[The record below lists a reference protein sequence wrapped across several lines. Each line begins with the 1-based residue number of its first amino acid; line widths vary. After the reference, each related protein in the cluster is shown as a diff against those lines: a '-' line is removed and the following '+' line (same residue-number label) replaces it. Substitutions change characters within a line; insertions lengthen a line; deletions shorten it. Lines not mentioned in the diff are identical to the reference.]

1 MRHSIETAPR
11 DGKVI
16 ILEDDAIGTYDVA
29 HWSPEAGEW
38 VGENGERSKI
48 TPTHWYPMLRDK
60 YLLQA
65 GKGSSN
71 PSPVSRAR
79 RRLSASSITATLIA
93 VALTGLYFRTE
104 VAVYVTRSDSQQDMF
119 KINTIGR
126 QIKQA
131 TEFLSHGL
139 EQTYLL
145 ALGQQ
150 AEADHASAQAEAQE
164 AVQVARGVERSAQE
178 ARQSL
183 AKEPGPD
190 LLANELAEPRRA
202 VNGVNPQLRAG
213 AENSVQL
220 LGQELEKTAALA
232 QDATAARQA
241 LTASLAQHRRAL
253 EEEPARNAVLAGA
266 LAMARREIETQAALV
281 RKAGDDAAQFKQ
293 TLERTTAE
301 QQQERDRADGLSRE
315 LAIARR
321 EIGTNLTLLNAARD
335 DAAKFKQTAE
345 RPTAEPQQER
355 DNAEALSR
363 ELATARREIQTNAA
377 LLNKARD
384 DAAKFNQTVERMT
397 TERQQERAS
406 ADTVAGELATARRE
420 IETNVALLNKARDD
434 AAKLNQTVART
445 TAERQKER
453 ESAEAMAR
461 ELAMARREIETKVA
475 LLNKAHDDAAKFN
488 QTVERTTTERQQERE
503 SADAVAREL
512 ATARREIETNVALLN
527 KVRDDAAKF
536 KQIAERT
543 TAELR
548 QERDRTEALSRELTM
563 AHNSARRTIDVRT
576 TLEPTA
582 NSQITQVMQAME
594 AAAPEQPATVN
605 VKAQGSPEATRLI
618 ARASAL
624 LGQGDIGAARTV
636 LERAAETGSAQASFM
651 LAETYDPGIL
661 SAWGT
666 YGTRGE
672 VTKARELYAKAHAGG
687 IHEAKD
693 RFNALRH

>member
-104 VAVYVTRSDSQQDMF
+104 VAVYVTRSDSQQDIF

-183 AKEPGPD
+183 AKGPGPD

-253 EEEPARNAVLAGA
+253 EEEPARNAVLAGE

-345 RPTAEPQQER
+345 RATAEPQQER
-355 DNAEALSR
+355 DSAEALSR
-363 ELATARREIQTNAA
+363 ELATARREIQTKVA

-453 ESAEAMAR
+453 ESAEAMAL

-527 KVRDDAAKF
+527 KVRDDA
-536 KQIAERT
+536 
-543 TAELR
+543 
-548 QERDRTEALSRELTM
+548 ERDRTEALSRELTM

-594 AAAPEQPATVN
+594 AAAPQQPATVN

-687 IHEAKD
+687 IQEAKD